1 VDGRAA
7 RLGSGAFEQHLVKL
21 VIVAQGKLKDD
32 GLRALTDDY
41 LRRLRRHV
49 PCLEIEAKDGLALL
63 RAIPADALLV
73 ALTVEGEALSSPELA
88 KRLERWMSQGKG
100 AVAFVIGGAEGLPKE
115 VEQRAS
121 QRLSLS
127 RMTLPHRLARVIL
140 AEQLYRAI
148 SILRGE
154 PYARE
159 G

>member
-1 VDGRAA
+1 M
-7 RLGSGAFEQHLVKL
+7 KL
-21 VIVAQGKLKDD
+21 SIVAHGKLKDD
-32 GLRALTDDY
+32 GLRALIDDY

-49 PCLEIEAKDGLALL
+49 PCQEVEAKDDAALV

-73 ALTVEGEALSSPELA
+73 ALCVDGEALSSPELA

-100 AVAFVIGGAEGLPKE
+100 AVAFVIGGAEGLPAAI
-115 VEQRAS
+115 EQRAA

-127 RMTLPHRLARVIL
+127 RMTLPHRLARLIL
-140 AEQLYRAI
+140 AEQLYRAV

-159 G
+159 N